1 MKIRFSIWVIFIAA
15 VTGLIGLADAQSPKP
30 GALKTITLETGEVV
44 PDLTGEWNAAIDNFG
59 RFFRGPTSNVIKI
72 TQEGNLFKGVR
83 MEAEAKRAKGTM
95 FMQGEVD
102 KDGFKSVYF
111 IDLRRPAAAV
121 CGADQPGRP
130 RDKDRRRLLREGDID
145 QKVIWLPSRG
155 REKDEKADRD
165 LCSASSVVACN
176 GSRLVLLR
184 EHTHGYLVRHRG
196 LG

>member
-111 IDLRRPAAAV
+111 IDLAA
-121 CGADQPGRP
+121 
-130 RDKDRRRLLREGDID
+130 RLLPCVGQISQD
-145 QKVIWLPSRG
+145 G
-155 REKDEKADRD
+155 REIKIDEGY
-165 LCSASSVVACN
+165 SVRATLT
-176 GSRLVLLR
+176 RR
-184 EHTHGYLVRHRG
+184 
-196 LG
+196 